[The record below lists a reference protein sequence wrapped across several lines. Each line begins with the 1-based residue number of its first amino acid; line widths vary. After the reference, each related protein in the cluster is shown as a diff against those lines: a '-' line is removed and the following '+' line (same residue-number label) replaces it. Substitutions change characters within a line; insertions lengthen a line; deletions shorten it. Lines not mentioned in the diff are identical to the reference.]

1 MKTNTTTSKPNRAAK
16 QMTDGGWMTRL
27 VRKVSSLLQVALY
40 GVIVAA
46 LLWVT
51 ISTMIFRFRHPWA
64 TETEIFLHIPDAFML
79 RKVPY
84 SEMRDRE

>member
-1 MKTNTTTSKPNRAAK
+1 MKTTKPESHPENPHKA
-16 QMTDGGWMTRL
+16 GSMTRL

-46 LLWVT
+46 LLWVA
-51 ISTMIFRFRHPWA
+51 ISTTIFRFRHPRA
-64 TETEIFLHIPDAFML
+64 TETEVFLHIPDALML

-84 SEMRDRE
+84 SEMRGRE

>member
-1 MKTNTTTSKPNRAAK
+1 MKTNTTISKQNRAAK
-16 QMTDGGWMTRL
+16 QKTGGGWMTRL
-27 VRKVSSLLQVALY
+27 VRKVSSSLQVALY

-46 LLWVT
+46 LLWVV
-51 ISTMIFRFRHPWA
+51 ISSMIFRFRHPWA
-64 TETEIFLHIPDAFML
+64 TETETLLHIPDAFML